1 MIAVAILLPSG
12 GVHMNRA
19 ALTGFCSITMLLFS
33 ISGASALEP
42 TFEGSGTLAWPSVQG
57 NSHGGATVTAPT
69 DLTRGAS
76 RRERFNDVPA
86 WIVSEDFDN
95 DGKTEA
101 GILFQDGTFRI
112 LSLDNDRL
120 RTVSTTRKLAPESP
134 PIVLSELGGDS
145 TGGLVG
151 IDDRGDLVTIDSESG
166 RTRRAAGGFSPLTYP
181 VGGDFDG
188 DGTFEV
194 AAVSDEGYFTV
205 VSRRTH
211 SRTDSSVE
219 LLPDTRII
227 ASDLDATPGQEMI
240 VLTRPTDE
248 KAPGRLGD
256 DLDAKGVAVFSWDGR
271 SVSLEDEYTLPDGEV
286 FEMIQPV
293 VIRHDRDGKEGKLLP
308 HIMLTVLDENEK
320 AGLRSYTFDNGRI
333 RHRRKGPTVD
343 EGKWVHPLAGAM
355 FGDREQL
362 SLAAAVLAE
371 DGEEGDLELYRA
383 DLAQTRLTLRG
394 VLKTHQAGTRLVET
408 SLVGDFNRSGKLDL
422 IVPGPDM
429 ESVKLITLNGSRL
442 KAREIYN
449 ASAKLST
456 NFCPG
461 DYDGDGNMDVMFGL
475 DDGNIVILQGE

>member
-1 MIAVAILLPSG
+1 
-12 GVHMNRA
+12 MNRQ
-19 ALTGFCSITMLLFS
+19 TVVLFS
-33 ISGASALEP
+33 ITTLLLFNTPGAFALEP

-57 NSHGGATVTAPT
+57 NAHGGATDTAPT
-69 DLTRGAS
+69 DLSRGKS

-95 DGKTEA
+95 DGKSEA
-101 GILFQDGTFRI
+101 GILFRDGTFRI
-112 LSLDNDRL
+112 LSLENDRL
-120 RTVSTTRKLAPESP
+120 RTVSTVKKLAPESP
-134 PIVLSELGGDS
+134 PIVLPELGGDS

-151 IDDRGDLVTIDSESG
+151 IDDRGDLVTIDNESG

-211 SRTDSSVE
+211 SRTESSVE

-227 ASDLDATPGQEMI
+227 ASDLDGTTGQELI
-240 VLTRPTDE
+240 VLTRPTNE
-248 KAPGRLGD
+248 KTPGQLGD

-271 SVSLEDEYTLPDGEV
+271 SANLEDEYTLPDGEV

-293 VIRHDRDGKEGKLLP
+293 VIGYTGYDRDGRDRKFLP
-308 HIMLTVLDENEK
+308 HIILTVLDDDEK
-320 AGLRSYTFDNGRI
+320 AGLRSYIFENGRI
-333 RHRRKGPTVD
+333 RQRRKGPTVD
-343 EGKWVHPLAGAM
+343 EDKWVHPLAGAL

-362 SLAAAVLAE
+362 SLAAAVLTD
-371 DGEEGDLELYRA
+371 DGEGGDLELYRA

-394 VLKTHQAGTRLVET
+394 VLRTHQSGSRLVET
-408 SLVGDFNRSGKLDL
+408 SLVGDFNRSGELDL

-429 ESVKLITLNGSRL
+429 EGVKLITLDGSRL

-449 ASAKLST
+449 ASAQLTT

-475 DDGNIVILQGE
+475 GLLMGL